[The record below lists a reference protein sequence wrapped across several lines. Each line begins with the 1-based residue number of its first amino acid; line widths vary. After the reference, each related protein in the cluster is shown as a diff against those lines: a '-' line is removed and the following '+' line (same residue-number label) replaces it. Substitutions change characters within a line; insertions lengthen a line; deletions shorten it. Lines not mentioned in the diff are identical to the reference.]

1 MTAETPLYMAI
12 KNRHEQVIQTLLDRG
27 ANTRSVLIRS
37 VMKNDATVF
46 FDVLQHMIDADVT
59 QKVLCFAVMI
69 DAPDARVPLHLIQ
82 RYGLDVNRIDKRG
95 DAPLHCAAKFGG
107 VQTLCALLYSGA
119 DVDQL
124 NVNGRTPLL
133 CAVDR
138 VIVSNCDVG
147 YRMCDELLKSG
158 ADPAVK
164 YNKEPIWKIA
174 GRNARLWD
182 LFEQWGYF

>member
-1 MTAETPLYMAI
+1 M
-12 KNRHEQVIQTLLDRG
+12 
-27 ANTRSVLIRS
+27 
-37 VMKNDATVF
+37 
-46 FDVLQHMIDADVT
+46 
-59 QKVLCFAVMI
+59 
-69 DAPDARVPLHLIQ
+69 
-82 RYGLDVNRIDKRG
+82 DVNQIDERG
-95 DAPLHCAAKFGG
+95 DAPLHCTAKFGG
-107 VQTLCALLYSGA
+107 VQALCALLYSGA

-138 VIVSNCDVG
+138 VIVLNCDVG
-147 YRMCDELLKSG
+147 YRMCDELLKYG
-158 ADPAVK
+158 ADPTVK